1 MSDTQRTRPPF
12 DRRLALLLVATTA
25 APMLALVTWAMANAD
40 RLPDPVAHHWGPG
53 GRADGFAA
61 LWVTLAMAVG
71 ITLVVAVPMAVAA
84 LTLRETMMRRTMAGV
99 AAGVTVFVIVLVA
112 DSLRTQIGLADAA
125 QAPSPSLGM
134 GLGSLLG
141 IAVGAVAAKAVRPL
155 PREMRLAARPPAASL
170 PRVAAGA
177 PIAWEQHLPGSKA
190 LAVIL
195 LTTVALTGG
204 LAFVAGWGLLVVAA
218 AVAVLLVVQLRLRV
232 SISAEN
238 GLEVRGIGFRLLR
251 VPPDEI
257 AMAEAGTVDPWQFG
271 GWGLRLDVN
280 GRTGVITRKGPALH
294 VTRGDGS
301 EVVVSLD
308 DPDVAAAALNSAA
321 DMAHAA
327 G

>member
-1 MSDTQRTRPPF
+1 MTSDTRRARPPF
-12 DRRLALLLVATTA
+12 DRRLALLLTA
-25 APMLALVTWAMANAD
+25 ATAGPVLALVTWALANAE
-40 RLPDPVAHHWGPG
+40 RFPDPVAHHWGPG

-61 LWVTLAMAVG
+61 LWVNLAMAAG

-84 LTLRETMMRRTMAGV
+84 LMLRETMMRRTMAGL
-99 AAGVTVFVIVLVA
+99 AAGLPVFVIVLVA

-134 GLGSLLG
+134 GLGALLG

-155 PREMRLAARPPAASL
+155 PRELRLAARPPAAGL

-177 PIAWEQHLPGSKA
+177 PIAWEQRLPGSKP

-195 LTTVALTGG
+195 LAAGALTAG
-204 LAFVAGWGLLVVAA
+204 LALVAGWGLLVIAA
-218 AVAVLLVVQLRLRV
+218 ALVVLLVVQLRLRV
-232 SISAEN
+232 TISADD
-238 GLEVRGIGFRLLR
+238 GLQVQGTGFRLLH

-271 GWGLRLDVN
+271 GWGLRVDVN

-301 EVVVSLD
+301 EVVISLD
-308 DPDVAAAALNSAA
+308 DPEAAAAALNSAA
-321 DMAHAA
+321 DRVHHA
-327 G
+327 